1 MMTYKN
7 AEKEIDSRIRL
18 ALKYD
23 LEVPDF
29 IEALEAARE
38 ALMGQTPMKCYND
51 DVNGKCCP
59 VCLERVTFQT
69 WEFGLPIT
77 KKMNFCQ
84 ECGQALDWRED

>member
-1 MMTYKN
+1 MMTYEN
-7 AEKEIDSRIRL
+7 AKKEIETRIRL

-23 LEVPDF
+23 LEVPVC
-29 IEALEAARE
+29 IEALEAAWE
-38 ALMGQTPMKCYND
+38 ALPGEILMKPYND
-51 DVNGKCCP
+51 NVNGKCCP

-77 KKMNFCQ
+77 KKMSYCQ

>member
-1 MMTYKN
+1 MTYKN
-7 AEKEIDSRIRL
+7 AEIEIDTRIRL

-23 LEVPDF
+23 LEVPVP
-29 IEALEAARE
+29 IEALELAWE
-38 ALMGQTPMKCYND
+38 ALIKQILMKPYDD

-77 KKMNFCQ
+77 KKMEYCQ
-84 ECGQALDWRED
+84 DCGQALDWREE